1 MLNALRRR
9 LQVGTVVYA
18 RVVVANK
25 DMEPELVC
33 TAATGKAEGFGILAG
48 GYMVKCSLSLARQY
62 VSTFDLRWTQGP
74 HWQAGH

>member
-25 DMEPELVC
+25 DMDPELVC

-62 VSTFDLRWTQGP
+62 V
-74 HWQAGH
+74 